1 MAERTFTE
9 EQVQSLLRRATE
21 LHLMEDGDQPGLT
34 LKDIEHIA
42 ADAGIPPKFLRA
54 ALHEADHQVSTR
66 NNSGHTRTH
75 VFVERTVPGELTD
88 EEWESVVFKLR
99 KEYGNDL
106 AGAYGLGPQ
115 YGLGLTESLGNAR
128 EWRHTTTSG
137 VVSTFTIRS
146 AEGNQHIAFQR
157 RVGMSSPR
165 VEGVAYGLIAAL
177 VAATVGGL
185 ITQSLLWVV
194 LIFMAA
200 LAMAAPTIERLD
212 RRWRNGKLANMEK
225 VADEIAQLVV
235 NRTDEEAAEHE
246 GNAHDVQR
254 REGGRQGAASGQTSG
269 QRASQT
275 SGQASGSTPD
285 IDLQDSEPDGH
296 NVVQPQRLRT
306 RS

>member
-1 MAERTFTE
+1 MAERTFSE
-9 EQVQSLLRRATE
+9 EQVQSLLKRATE

-42 ADAGIPPKFLRA
+42 TDAGIPPKYLRA

-88 EEWESVVFKLR
+88 QEWESVVFKLR

-106 AGAYGLGPQ
+106 AGVYGLGAQ

-128 EWRHTTTSG
+128 EWRHSTTSG

-146 AEGNQHIAFQR
+146 AEGNQHISFQR

-165 VEGVAYGLIAAL
+165 VEGLAYGLIAAL

-185 ITQSLLWVV
+185 ITQSVLWVV

-212 RRWRNGKLANMEK
+212 RKWRNGKLANMEK
-225 VADEIAQLVV
+225 VTDEIAQLIV
-235 NRTDEEAAEHE
+235 NRDEDETVNSDHESHHNEAGVREPEAV
-246 GNAHDVQR
+246 GNR
-254 REGGRQGAASGQTSG
+254 PNE
-269 QRASQT
+269 
-275 SGQASGSTPD
+275 ASGSALD
-285 IDLQDSEPDGH
+285 IELPDSEPEGG

-306 RS
+306 RT